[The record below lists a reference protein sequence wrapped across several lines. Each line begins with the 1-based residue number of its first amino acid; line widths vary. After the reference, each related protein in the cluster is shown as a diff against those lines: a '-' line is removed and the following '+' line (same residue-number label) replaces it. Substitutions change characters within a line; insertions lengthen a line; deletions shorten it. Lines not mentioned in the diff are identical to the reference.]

1 MKMQTIR
8 LPSNNAL
15 RCRALAQENAALRAA
30 AARWAKARRLALAVN
45 GTIGAVG
52 VGLVVGSGLPAA
64 LCLTPW
70 DWPLTLAGAVLA
82 GAACADRPLHPPMAR
97 RARLERLAAA
107 ILARMQA
114 QAAARMDRHGR
125 PQTNP
130 YMTNVAHPAILTL
143 YTQWKRSIDAGT
155 YAVGDLDRIM
165 FELSLLNDRAVAALE
180 KEYAKEL
187 TTNDGLP

>member
-1 MKMQTIR
+1 MKTQTIR
-8 LPSNNAL
+8 LPSDNAL

-82 GAACADRPLHPPMAR
+82 GAACVVECALTARYTRP
-97 RARLERLAAA
+97 
-107 ILARMQA
+107 
-114 QAAARMDRHGR
+114 
-125 PQTNP
+125 
-130 YMTNVAHPAILTL
+130 
-143 YTQWKRSIDAGT
+143 
-155 YAVGDLDRIM
+155 
-165 FELSLLNDRAVAALE
+165 
-180 KEYAKEL
+180 
-187 TTNDGLP
+187 

>member
-30 AARWAKARRLALAVN
+30 AARRLALAVN

-82 GAACADRPLHPPMAR
+82 GAACVVECALTDR
-97 RARLERLAAA
+97 
-107 ILARMQA
+107 
-114 QAAARMDRHGR
+114 
-125 PQTNP
+125 
-130 YMTNVAHPAILTL
+130 
-143 YTQWKRSIDAGT
+143 YTRQ
-155 YAVGDLDRIM
+155 
-165 FELSLLNDRAVAALE
+165 
-180 KEYAKEL
+180 
-187 TTNDGLP
+187 

>member
-1 MKMQTIR
+1 MKMQAIH
-8 LPSNNAL
+8 LPSDNAL

-82 GAACADRPLHPPMAR
+82 GAACVVECALTDR
-97 RARLERLAAA
+97 
-107 ILARMQA
+107 
-114 QAAARMDRHGR
+114 
-125 PQTNP
+125 
-130 YMTNVAHPAILTL
+130 
-143 YTQWKRSIDAGT
+143 YTRQ
-155 YAVGDLDRIM
+155 
-165 FELSLLNDRAVAALE
+165 
-180 KEYAKEL
+180 
-187 TTNDGLP
+187 

>member
-30 AARWAKARRLALAVN
+30 AARWAKPGGWRWPLN

-82 GAACADRPLHPPMAR
+82 GAACVVEVLLTDRYT
-97 RARLERLAAA
+97 
-107 ILARMQA
+107 
-114 QAAARMDRHGR
+114 R
-125 PQTNP
+125 P
-130 YMTNVAHPAILTL
+130 
-143 YTQWKRSIDAGT
+143 
-155 YAVGDLDRIM
+155 
-165 FELSLLNDRAVAALE
+165 
-180 KEYAKEL
+180 
-187 TTNDGLP
+187 

>member
-30 AARWAKARRLALAVN
+30 AARWLALAVN

-82 GAACADRPLHPPMAR
+82 GAACVVECALTDRYT
-97 RARLERLAAA
+97 
-107 ILARMQA
+107 
-114 QAAARMDRHGR
+114 R
-125 PQTNP
+125 P
-130 YMTNVAHPAILTL
+130 
-143 YTQWKRSIDAGT
+143 
-155 YAVGDLDRIM
+155 
-165 FELSLLNDRAVAALE
+165 
-180 KEYAKEL
+180 
-187 TTNDGLP
+187 